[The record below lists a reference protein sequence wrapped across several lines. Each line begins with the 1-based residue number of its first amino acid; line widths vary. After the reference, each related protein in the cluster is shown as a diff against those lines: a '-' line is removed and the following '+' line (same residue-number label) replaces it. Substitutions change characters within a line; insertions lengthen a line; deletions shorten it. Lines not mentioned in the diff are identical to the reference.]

1 MTVMLQSNVPNY
13 PVKHGKVRDI
23 YEVGPTMLVIV
34 ATDRISAFDHILPN
48 GIPDKGKVLTQISFF
63 WADLLDVYYHIISTD
78 PENMPK
84 AFQTPEL
91 IGRSMFV
98 EKAKVIPFEC
108 VVRGYLC
115 GSGWKDYQ
123 KTGEICGIK
132 LPKGLKENQQFPTP
146 IFTPATKAE
155 TGHDENVPFSKLVDA
170 LGLELASDLES
181 KSVGLYMQAA
191 EYAWNRGIIIADTKF
206 EWGQLPHSSDDLT
219 LIDEI
224 LTPDSSRFW
233 ALDKYRIGSTIPSF
247 DKQGVRNWLEKS
259 GWDKNSPPPELPA
272 HVVRQT
278 RAKYLEAYKR
288 LTDKELT

>member
-1 MTVMLQSNVPNY
+1 M
-13 PVKHGKVRDI
+13 
-23 YEVGPTMLVIV
+23 
-34 ATDRISAFDHILPN
+34 
-48 GIPDKGKVLTQISFF
+48 
-63 WADLLDVYYHIISTD
+63 
-78 PENMPK
+78 PE

-91 IGRSMFV
+91 AGRSMFV

-132 LPKGLKENQQFPTP
+132 LPPGLKENQQFPTP

-170 LGLELASDLES
+170 LGLELSSELES

-191 EYAWNRGIIIADTKF
+191 EYAWNKGIIIADTKF
-206 EWGQLPHSSDDLT
+206 EWGHAHSSDDLT

-233 ALDKYRIGSTIPSF
+233 SLDKYRLGATMPSF

-259 GWDKNSPPPELPA
+259 GWDKNSDPPALPA

-278 RAKYLEAYKR
+278 KLKYHEAYKK
-288 LTDKELT
+288 LTGKDL